1 MSVTADPVVRQFVDD
16 VYPRLRAQCRAE
28 HVLLY
33 GSRVWGEADEW
44 SDLDVIVVSD
54 AYREIPF
61 VDRPD
66 EIYRAVDCPVE
77 VELLCYTPEEFEK
90 KRREPG
96 VVATACREGIW
107 LDSKDANR

>member
-1 MSVTADPVVRQFVDD
+1 VVRQFVDEL
-16 VYPRLRAQCRAE
+16 YPRLRDECMAA

-33 GSRVWGEADEW
+33 GSRVRGGGDEW

-54 AYREIPF
+54 AFGRIPF

-66 EIYRAVDCPVE
+66 GIYRLVACPVE

-107 LDSKDANR
+107 LGEDADDGRLVR